1 MPTLLITILAAST
14 LLGVPFVLLRNSRK
28 AALIVDL
35 ILFAL
40 LVESHFP
47 PGSPKTPAGPLDIVT
62 LILILSFHEFSSIY
76 SDTRRYELSFAP
88 NDDGEVNS
96 SNLLRVRSALIQRSM
111 SAAGILLAA
120 AIISE
125 AYFLTAQGVSAS
137 LYSIYGV
144 AAGLMAVIAFLF
156 LFLAASSRKPGK

>member
-1 MPTLLITILAAST
+1 MPTVLSSVLATSA

-35 ILFAL
+35 VLFGL
-40 LVESHFP
+40 LVESHLLP
-47 PGSPKTPAGPLDIVT
+47 LPQKILAGPLDIVT

-76 SDTRRYELSFAP
+76 SDAKRYELSFAP
-88 NDDGEVNS
+88 NENDEDDP
-96 SNLLRVRSALIQRSM
+96 SNTQRVRAALVHRSL
-111 SAAGILLAA
+111 SAAGILLSA

-125 AYFLTAQGVSAS
+125 VYFLAAQGASAS

-156 LFLAASSRKPGK
+156 LFLAATSSKPEK